1 MSNKISLAVTSY
13 NRSNK
18 TVRSFSNVLSDDRI
32 TEIIIVD
39 DHSDEKTF
47 KDLSSQINLL
57 GHSKLKIHRNTKNLG
72 AFLNKCRAI
81 DLASNDWIILL
92 DSDNIIDASYLDS
105 LPTELDEKTFYLPS
119 VAECSSRNLDY
130 SRYSGKLLGIDDF
143 RVLMHSQDP
152 VDACLINTGNYL
164 VNKHTYTSCVKACK
178 NLINP
183 LAVDVLYLLFLCFK
197 NEKNFKLNVV
207 PGLKYQHDITSN
219 KSWYRQNASKS
230 EKIALQLRSMI

>member
-47 KDLSSQINLL
+47 NDLSSQISLL
-57 GHSKLKIHRNTKNLG
+57 GCSKLKIHRNTKNLG

-92 DSDNIIDASYLDS
+92 DSDNIIDVSYLDS

-119 VAECSSRNLDY
+119 VAECSSPNLDY

-143 RVLMHSQDP
+143 RALMHSQDP
-152 VDACLINTGNYL
+152 IDLCLINTGNYL
-164 VNKHTYTSCVKACK
+164 VNKRTYTSCVKACK

-183 LAVDVLYLLFLCFK
+183 LAVDVLYLLCLCFK

-207 PGLKYQHDITSN
+207 TGLKYQHDTTSN
-219 KSWYRQNASKS
+219 KSWYRQNASES
-230 EKIALQLRSMI
+230 EKIAFQLRSMI

>member
-47 KDLSSQINLL
+47 NDLSSQINLL
-57 GHSKLKIHRNTKNLG
+57 GYSKLKIYRNTKNLG

-105 LPTELDEKTFYLPS
+105 LPTELDEKIFYLPS
-119 VAECSSRNLDY
+119 VAECISPNLDY
-130 SRYSGKLLGIDDF
+130 SRYSGKLLGLMIF
-143 RVLMHSQDP
+143 VL
-152 VDACLINTGNYL
+152 
-164 VNKHTYTSCVKACK
+164 
-178 NLINP
+178 
-183 LAVDVLYLLFLCFK
+183 
-197 NEKNFKLNVV
+197 
-207 PGLKYQHDITSN
+207 
-219 KSWYRQNASKS
+219 
-230 EKIALQLRSMI
+230 